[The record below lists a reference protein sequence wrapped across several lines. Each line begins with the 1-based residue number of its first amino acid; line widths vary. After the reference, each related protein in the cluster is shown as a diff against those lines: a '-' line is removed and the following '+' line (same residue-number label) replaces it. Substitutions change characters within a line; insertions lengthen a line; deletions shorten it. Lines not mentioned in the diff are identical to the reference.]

1 MCEEYQ
7 NENPRN
13 KTKMAYEELRKAY
26 DAHMEWILSLSN
38 NQIITDE
45 DKNISGQR
53 MILENENLTDCDFF
67 VGKCLERAIFKNCI
81 LDRANFMHSNLESA
95 YIQTCSMNKTTFDK
109 ANLKYAAITDCAG
122 TYTAFRYA
130 NLEESE
136 IENLRICEGDF
147 RHSHLTEAIIN
158 EGKLE
163 KCLFTRMLARYSEWN
178 EMQFVNCTLDYVSM
192 TDSKMYRCKMSQ
204 CDNAGIV
211 LARTILTDCHA
222 NMCNFR
228 QANLLETILENCD
241 FSDNVLN
248 MADFTG
254 TQILNT
260 CLDNCGL
267 PLSSNIYG
275 MIPDDRLVRHLLY
288 CITKFQRDNMSE
300 KMTRLIEQLEN
311 MRITGSLC
319 DCSNEIEMN

>member
-13 KTKMAYEELRKAY
+13 KTKMAYEELQKAY
-26 DAHMEWILSLSN
+26 DAHMQYIIGLSN
-38 NQIITDE
+38 
-45 DKNISGQR
+45 DKGSTNTGQR

-67 VGKCLERAIFKNCI
+67 VGKCLKRAIFKNCI
-81 LDRANFMHSNLESA
+81 LDRANFMHS
-95 YIQTCSMNKTTFDK
+95 K
-109 ANLKYAAITDCAG
+109 
-122 TYTAFRYA
+122 
-130 NLEESE
+130 
-136 IENLRICEGDF
+136 
-147 RHSHLTEAIIN
+147 
-158 EGKLE
+158 
-163 KCLFTRMLARYSEWN
+163 
-178 EMQFVNCTLDYVSM
+178 
-192 TDSKMYRCKMSQ
+192 
-204 CDNAGIV
+204 
-211 LARTILTDCHA
+211 
-222 NMCNFR
+222 
-228 QANLLETILENCD
+228 LENCD

-275 MIPDDRLVRHLLY
+275 MIPDDRLVKHLLY

-300 KMTRLIEQLEN
+300 KTIRLIEQLEN

-319 DCSNEIEMN
+319 DCSNEIETN